1 MIIVKKDGQKVEFD
15 SNRIYRAVNAA
26 ILHTKTKDMTKEEVE
41 ALSKEAERVAR
52 TIETIVSTEVEL
64 ALKGNSVYSGEIQ
77 DQVEHLLMSLH
88 QEGARQYIEFR
99 KQREISLE
107 GMTSVNKSIS
117 RVISKDKQVVNENAN
132 KDSDRFPTTRDLTAG
147 SVAKALALKTMLPK
161 HIANSH
167 IKGDIHVHDLD
178 YHPYSPMTNCSLI
191 NFRDMFLNGT
201 KIGNASIESPKSIQ
215 TAVAQTAQIIANVS
229 SNQYGGCSFDRM
241 DETLAPYAELN
252 YNKHLRSIIKFSAEM
267 KGVKL
272 SEEDLDRLVDEIKNE
287 EEK

>member
-1 MIIVKKDGQKVEFD
+1 MIIVKKDGQKVDFD
-15 SNRIYRAVNAA
+15 SNRIYRAVNIA
-26 ILHTKTKDMTKEEVE
+26 ILRTKDKSMTEDEVASLE
-41 ALSKEAERVAR
+41 KEAERVAR
-52 TIETIVSTEVEL
+52 TVETIVSTEVDL
-64 ALKGNSVYSGEIQ
+64 APEGNLVYSSEIQ

-88 QEGARQYIEFR
+88 QEGARRYIEFR
-99 KQREISLE
+99 KQRELALE
-107 GMTSVNKSIS
+107 GMTSVDKSIS

-178 YHPYSPMTNCSLI
+178 YHPYSPMTNCCLI
-191 NFRDMFLNGT
+191 DFRDMFLNGT
-201 KIGNASIESPKSIQ
+201 KIGNAKISSPKSIQ

-241 DETLAPYAELN
+241 DETLAPFAELN
-252 YNKHLRSIIKFSAEM
+252 YNKHLREAISFAAELKGIELSNDELDSLVEEM
-267 KGVKL
+267 KK
-272 SEEDLDRLVDEIKNE
+272 E